1 MWDSE
6 TGQLMAPGLPEASG
20 QAAGGALDVLETMFF
35 ELPLGPVREGEPPAG
50 GAEAHVE
57 FEGTFRGQIE
67 VRLDVPAAG
76 RLTASFLGR
85 EDERTVTAPESELV
99 LLELANMLCGAAL
112 SRIHPQGHFRLGAP
126 RLGRPEA
133 SPEQGAWL
141 IAPLECGRVGFRLTF
156 KDAP

>member
-6 TGQLMAPGLPEASG
+6 TVQSMAPGLPGTSG

-35 ELPLGPVREGEPPAG
+35 ELPLGPVREDEPPAA
-50 GAEAHVE
+50 GAEAYVE
-57 FEGTFRGQIE
+57 FEGTYRGRIE
-67 VRLDVPAAG
+67 VRVDVPAAG

-112 SRIHPQGHFRLGAP
+112 SRIHPQSHFRLEAP
-126 RLGRPEA
+126 RLGRPEE
-133 SPEQGAWL
+133 SVEPGTWL
-141 IAPLECGRVGFRLTF
+141 IAPLESGRVAFRLTF
-156 KDAP
+156 KDQP